1 MKHSVIKIPYP
12 TLSDLEEKNKTK
24 TKKSKIKIK

>member
-24 TKKSKIKIK
+24 KSKKGKIK